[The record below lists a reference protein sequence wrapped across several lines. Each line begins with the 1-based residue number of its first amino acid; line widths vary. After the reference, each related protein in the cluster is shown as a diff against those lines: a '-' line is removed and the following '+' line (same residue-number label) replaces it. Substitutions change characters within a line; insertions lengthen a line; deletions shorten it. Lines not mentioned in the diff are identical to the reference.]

1 MGDARTIIVGGGG
14 FARELY
20 FWLRDCAATGALP
33 PLAGYLDDA
42 GDVLHN
48 RAAYEMDYLG
58 SIAEADVRSGDR
70 FVLAIGSPG
79 TKRAIR
85 ERLATRGAVFPTVV
99 HPTCTITATASLAEG
114 VVLCPGCIL
123 GPDSRLE
130 RFVTFNTGSG
140 TGHDSSVGEFSV
152 LASRVAI
159 SGHVR
164 VEPDVS
170 IGSGV
175 VLLPN
180 ITVGRGALIGPGTV
194 VYRSVKP
201 GTTVYLP
208 PPKQMRLN
216 KENADDRQDCVS

>member
-1 MGDARTIIVGGGG
+1 MDGRTIIIGGGG

-20 FWLRDCAATGALP
+20 FWLRDCADAGRLP
-33 PLAGYLDDA
+33 RLAGYLDDA

-48 RAAYEMDYLG
+48 RGAYDMAYLG
-58 SIAEADVRSGDR
+58 SVDGIDIREGDR
-70 FVLAIGSPG
+70 FVLAIGSPA
-79 TKRAIR
+79 TKR
-85 ERLATRGAVFPTVV
+85 RLVEKLAPRGAVFPAVI
-99 HPTCTITATASLAEG
+99 HPTCTVTGTATVGEG

-123 GPDSRLE
+123 GPDSTLE

-159 SGHVR
+159 SGYVR
-164 VEPDVS
+164 IEPDVS

-180 ITVGRGALIGPGTV
+180 VKVGQGALIGPGCV

-201 GTTVYLP
+201 GVTVYAPLP
-208 PPKQMRLN
+208 KTMRLN
-216 KENADDRQDCVS
+216 KG

>member
-1 MGDARTIIVGGGG
+1 MTVDGRTIIIGGGG
-14 FARELY
+14 FARELF
-20 FWLRDCAATGALP
+20 FWLRDCADAGRLP

-48 RAAYEMDYLG
+48 RAAYDMAYLG
-58 SIAEADVRSGDR
+58 PVADVAPRDGDR
-70 FVLAIGSPG
+70 FVLAIGSPA
-79 TKRAIR
+79 TKRRIVEA
-85 ERLATRGAVFPTVV
+85 LAPRSAVFPTVI
-99 HPTCTITATASLAEG
+99 HPTCTVTGTASIGEG

-123 GPDSRLE
+123 GPDSSLE

-159 SGHVR
+159 SGYVR
-164 VEPDVS
+164 IEADVG

-180 ITVGRGALIGPGTV
+180 VKVGRGSVIGPNCV
-194 VYRSVKP
+194 VYRSIKP
-201 GTTVYLP
+201 GTTLYTPLP
-208 PPKQMRLN
+208 KHLRLN
-216 KENADDRQDCVS
+216 KDQV

>member
-1 MGDARTIIVGGGG
+1 MTGRTIIVGGGG

-20 FWLRDCAATGALP
+20 FWLRDCTDAGTLP
-33 PLAGYLDDA
+33 PLTGYLDDA

-48 RAAYEMDYLG
+48 RGAYDMAFLG
-58 SIAEADVRSGDR
+58 SVEDVSPREGDR
-70 FVLAIGSPG
+70 FVLAIGSPS
-79 TKRAIR
+79 TKRRIVDK
-85 ERLATRGAVFPTVV
+85 LAPRGAVFPTMI
-99 HPTCTITATASLAEG
+99 HPTCTVTGTATVGEG

-123 GPDSRLE
+123 GPDSTLE

-159 SGHVR
+159 SGYVR
-164 VEPDVS
+164 IESDVG

-180 ITVGRGALIGPGTV
+180 VKVGRGAVIGPGCV
-194 VYRSVKP
+194 VYRSVRS
-201 GTTVYLP
+201 GTTLYTP
-208 PPKQMRLN
+208 PPKQLRLN
-216 KENADDRQDCVS
+216 KD

>member
-1 MGDARTIIVGGGG
+1 MNGRTIIVGGGG

-20 FWLRDCAATGALP
+20 FWLRDCADAGTVP
-33 PLAGYLDDA
+33 PLVGYLDDA

-48 RAAYEMDYLG
+48 RAAYDMAFLG
-58 SIAEADVRSGDR
+58 SVEDVVPREGDR
-70 FVLAIGSPG
+70 FVLAIGSPA
-79 TKRAIR
+79 TKRRIVDK
-85 ERLATRGAVFPTVV
+85 LASRGAVFPRMI
-99 HPTCTITATASLAEG
+99 HPTCTVTGTAVVGEG

-123 GPDSRLE
+123 GPDSTLE

-159 SGHVR
+159 SGYVR
-164 VEPDVS
+164 IEPDVG

-180 ITVGRGALIGPGTV
+180 VKVGRGAVIGPGCV
-194 VYRSVKP
+194 VYRSVRP
-201 GTTVYLP
+201 GTTLYTPL
-208 PPKQMRLN
+208 PKQLRLN
-216 KENADDRQDCVS
+216 KD

>member
-1 MGDARTIIVGGGG
+1 MNGRTIIIGGGG

-20 FWLRDCAATGALP
+20 FWLRDCADAGTLP

-48 RAAYEMDYLG
+48 RAAYDMAFLG
-58 SIAEADVRSGDR
+58 SVEDLLPQDGDR
-70 FVLAIGSPG
+70 FVLAIGSPA
-79 TKRAIR
+79 TKRRIVDKLTPR
-85 ERLATRGAVFPTVV
+85 SAVFPAVV
-99 HPTCTITATASLAEG
+99 HPTCTVTGTATIGDGSI
-114 VVLCPGCIL
+114 LCPGCIL
-123 GPDSRLE
+123 GPDSALE

-159 SGHVR
+159 SGYVR
-164 VEPDVS
+164 IEPDVG

-180 ITVGRGALIGPGTV
+180 VKVGRGATIGPGCV

-201 GTTVYLP
+201 GTTLYTPL
-208 PPKQMRLN
+208 PKQLRLN
-216 KENADDRQDCVS
+216 KD

>member
-1 MGDARTIIVGGGG
+1 MNGRTIIVGGGG

-20 FWLRDCAATGALP
+20 FWLRDCADAGRLP

-42 GDVLHN
+42 GDVLEN
-48 RAAYEMDYLG
+48 RAAYDMAYLG
-58 SIAEADVRSGDR
+58 SVEEVAPRDGDR

-79 TKRAIR
+79 TKR
-85 ERLATRGAVFPTVV
+85 RLVEKLAPRGAMFPTVI
-99 HPTCTITATASLAEG
+99 HPTCTVTGTAAIGEGSL
-114 VVLCPGCIL
+114 LCPGCIM
-123 GPDSRLE
+123 GPDSTLE

-159 SGHVR
+159 SGYVR
-164 VEPDVS
+164 IEADVGV
-170 IGSGV
+170 GSGV

-180 ITVGRGALIGPGTV
+180 VRVGRGAVIGPGCV

-201 GTTVYLP
+201 GMTLYTPL
-208 PPKQMRLN
+208 PKQMRLN
-216 KENADDRQDCVS
+216 RE